1 MTTLTIERSKELREE
16 SVSTMDAAPIPCVAE
31 LERNWA
37 THQLYEVTG
46 SLRPGESLATDRF
59 LDESITVGKEYQV
72 RAIGQE
78 RYAKFIGRLKRIR
91 PGYGWALT
99 FEDVKYI
106 SSDASLPPVT
116 DQALAT
122 VFPREASFTIYSDS
136 PPSGYGLQ
144 DLSCQPA
151 RTQISKEVRYNHQ
164 ARIPTP

>member
-1 MTTLTIERSKELREE
+1 MISALLLVIANSLYNSTYIQPSASTNGLLGLVLRFFYNRHKALR
-16 SVSTMDAAPIPCVAE
+16 VKPQI
-31 LERNWA
+31 
-37 THQLYEVTG
+37 HG
-46 SLRPGESLATDRF
+46 SGESLATDRF

-106 SSDASLPPVT
+106 SSDSSLAPVT
-116 DQALAT
+116 DRALAT

-144 DLSCQPA
+144 DLSFQPA
-151 RTQISKEVRYNHQ
+151 RTQIFYGGEYGRQRV
-164 ARIPTP
+164 

>member
-1 MTTLTIERSKELREE
+1 MITKTIERSKELREG
-16 SVSTMDAAPIPCVAE
+16 SVSTMDAAPIPWVAE
-31 LERNWA
+31 LERNLA

-59 LDESITVGKEYQV
+59 LDESITVGKEYLV

-99 FEDVKYI
+99 FEHVKYI
-106 SSDASLPPVT
+106 SSDSRLAPVR
-116 DQALAT
+116 DRALAT

-144 DLSCQPA
+144 G
-151 RTQISKEVRYNHQ
+151 V
-164 ARIPTP
+164 

>member
-1 MTTLTIERSKELREE
+1 MTTVTIERSNESREE
-16 SVSTMDAAPIPCVAE
+16 SVSTMDAAPIPWVAE
-31 LERNWA
+31 LERNLA

-116 DQALAT
+116 DRALAT

-136 PPSGYGLQ
+136 APSGYGLQ
-144 DLSCQPA
+144 DLPYQPA
-151 RTQISKEVRYNHQ
+151 VPKFSMEVMMTATQ
-164 ARIPTP
+164 